1 MMKGGKVRKE
11 SAGKSG
17 RMAPRSDRKSA
28 PRRGSAGNVT
38 VRLSPATARRLS
50 TWAKLRG
57 LSPAEAIK
65 RLVDTGLR
73 AETTQVP
80 NAATP
85 ATRAN
90 IKYQAS
96 KASHFAHQTID
107 RMSDESASK
116 HEQEQRKQRLTKGP
130 AEFRAIR
137 KRAQRGRER
146 PS

>member
-1 MMKGGKVRKE
+1 
-11 SAGKSG
+11 
-17 RMAPRSDRKSA
+17 MAPKSDRKPA
-28 PRRGSAGNVT
+28 AHGGSAVNVT
-38 VRLSPATARRLS
+38 VRLSQATVRRLS
-50 TWAKLRG
+50 AWAKLRG
-57 LSPAEAIK
+57 LSAAEAIK
-65 RLVDTGLR
+65 RLVDAGLR

-96 KASHFAHQTID
+96 QASHLADQTID

-116 HEQEQRKQRLTKGP
+116 QEQQERKQRLTKGP

-137 KRAQRGRER
+137 KRARRGRER
-146 PS
+146 PG